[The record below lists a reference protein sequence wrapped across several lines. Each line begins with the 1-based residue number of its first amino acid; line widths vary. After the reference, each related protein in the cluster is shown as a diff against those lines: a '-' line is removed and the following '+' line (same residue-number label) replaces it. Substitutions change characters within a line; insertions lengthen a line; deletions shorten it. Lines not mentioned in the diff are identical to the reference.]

1 MRGTKIT
8 IVPAALLVL
17 AGCTPIDAT
26 FGDAVKTD
34 YALQV
39 INPEPRPVS
48 AETAVIEG
56 GSGDLAGAASE
67 RYRKGTVRQPQPVQT
82 TTRSAGGASPG
93 SGPN

>member
-1 MRGTKIT
+1 MRGTKIL
-8 IVPAALLVL
+8 VPAALLM

-48 AETAVIEG
+48 AETAVMEG

-82 TTRSAGGASPG
+82 TTKSSGGA
-93 SGPN
+93 GPN

>member
-1 MRGTKIT
+1 MRSTKIT

-17 AGCTPIDAT
+17 TGCTPIDAT

-48 AETAVIEG
+48 AETAVMEG

>member
-1 MRGTKIT
+1 MRGTKIL
-8 IVPAALLVL
+8 IPPALLLL

-48 AETAVIEG
+48 AETAVMEG

-67 RYRKGTVRQPQPVQT
+67 RYRKGAVRQPQPVQT
-82 TTRSAGGASPG
+82 TTKSSGGA
-93 SGPN
+93 GPN

>member
-1 MRGTKIT
+1 MRGIKIT
-8 IVPAALLVL
+8 MVPAALLLL
-17 AGCTPIDAT
+17 ASCTPIDAT

-39 INPEPRPVS
+39 INPEPGPVS
-48 AETAVIEG
+48 AETAVIVS

-67 RYRKGTVRQPQPVQT
+67 RYRKGIVRQPQPVQT
-82 TTRSAGGASPG
+82 TTKSAGGASPG